1 MAVCLLFCSLAGCG
15 IENVDQYE
23 PTVYTAP
30 AEILF
35 HGYAITDLNIYTQP
49 DENSEICGKLSL
61 GDYFHIEQIQGN
73 WCKISDGWI
82 PLEGISYREI
92 DTAWPAIMEGYVKPQ
107 KTTIWEKPNSDA
119 SSTTTYYNGD
129 SVLICLVAGQWGLT
143 KDGWVYMDHINITKT
158 YDEDDYQTNA
168 PQNEDPQTTVPQQT
182 EDTDSTQDMSHLLVG
197 TWYSYRTFDNSKS
210 YYVYCKE
217 FRNGMVIDSDFY
229 YYPENGRKSS
239 NGYTEGFYSFDGKKV
254 WIDCPPYTDEG
265 GNTYSIRVSGNN
277 LYWQWGSEE
286 SLYQRVSWETIK
298 AQIDKEYNGTG
309 TIDPAIIGN
318 WYRIGVSTV
327 NSKEG
332 FVNILHFDADGSY
345 YDQGFLYNVDY
356 PSTDDSMGG
365 EWDSTYTYS
374 NNTVTQRFSDGTT
387 YSYTA
392 KVNGDTLTLIQ
403 YGSTLTYKRGTKED
417 GFREL
422 IPLLEGSE
430 PTSPTEPTTE
440 PVVEEDY
447 VSVNAVMDYLTSL
460 YYGQNKATSQDFERY
475 SEVRVGGEAFNVVWT
490 VSQGEDVVKVVPGGD
505 STVIIDINEQHEPD
519 TPYILTATVV
529 DRGGNSLSYSWNYY
543 LP

>member
-1 MAVCLLFCSLAGCG
+1 MKKATLALLAVCLLFCSLAGCG

-23 PTVYTAP
+23 PTVYTGP

-107 KTTIWEKPNSDA
+107 KTTIWEKPSSDA
-119 SSTTTYYNGD
+119 SPTTTYYNGD
-129 SVLICLVAGQWGLT
+129 SVLIYLVAGQWGLT
-143 KDGWVYMDHINITKT
+143 KDGWVYMEHINITKT
-158 YDEDDYQTNA
+158 YDEDDYQTNK
-168 PQNEDPQTTVPQQT
+168 PDNQNPENENSEATVPQQA
-182 EDTDSTQDMSHLLVG
+182 EGSDPSQDQSHLLEG
-197 TWYSYRTFDNSKS
+197 LWYSYQSTASGM
-210 YYVYCKE
+210 YYINTAE
-217 FRNGMVIDSDFY
+217 FRSGSLTSKHGEYF
-229 YYPENGRKSS
+229 PENGKLTYYGGSD
-239 NGYTEGFYSFDGKKV
+239 GVYTFDGQTLTYL
-254 WIDCPPYTDEG
+254 CPPYTSDEG
-265 GNTYSIRVSGNN
+265 DKSTIRITGNT
-277 LYWQWGSEE
+277 LYWGSMDVT
-286 SLYQRVSWETIK
+286 YYRISWEELK
-298 AQIDKEYNGTG
+298 AKIDKEYNGTG

-332 FVNILHFDADGSY
+332 FVNVVHFDADGSY

-356 PSTDDSMGG
+356 PSMDNSMGG
-365 EWDSTYTYS
+365 EWDSTYTYT

-392 KVNGDTLTLIQ
+392 KVSGDTLTLIK

-422 IPLLEGSE
+422 IALLE
-430 PTSPTEPTTE
+430 PTTPTEPETE
-440 PVVEEDY
+440 PTEAVTEPQPTE
-447 VSVNAVMDYLTSL
+447 SVTEPIIES
-460 YYGQNKATSQDFERY
+460 TP
-475 SEVRVGGEAFNVVWT
+475 SEA
-490 VSQGEDVVKVVPGGD
+490 QG
-505 STVIIDINEQHEPD
+505 
-519 TPYILTATVV
+519 
-529 DRGGNSLSYSWNYY
+529 
-543 LP
+543 